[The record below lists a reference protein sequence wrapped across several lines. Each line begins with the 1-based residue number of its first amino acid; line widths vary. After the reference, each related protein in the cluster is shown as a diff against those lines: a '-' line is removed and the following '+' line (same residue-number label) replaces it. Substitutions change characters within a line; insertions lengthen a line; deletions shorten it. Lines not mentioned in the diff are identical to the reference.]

1 MTIISRDWGDLL
13 STIIYNALILVV
25 IYVSSTIDPAARSV
39 YIIYQRF
46 FHRLSKYPGP
56 FLASLSDAYGGFYAG
71 KKCLHLMTREN
82 QLKYGA
88 VVRQGPNKLV
98 FSSISALRDIY
109 KNDRVS
115 KPKVYTAIGSGAQVN
130 IFTAADKQLHRSR
143 RQLIGQILTD
153 RSMHAFEP
161 IITQRIDI
169 LLNQLLDSARASY
182 AVNLSGSMRRLSM
195 DVAGLLGFGFD
206 LNLQKSNENAFMFT
220 TLDTIVP
227 RGNVFYHFFSLRAW
241 LRWLSMLLSRRILEQ
256 YMGLVEKTVSTRMS
270 EEIDARHDLYSLV
283 ANVLDSESAG
293 LRKSELWAEA
303 NFILTAA
310 GETTRT
316 AMCVTLFYLSRSP
329 TCYRKLVNEI
339 RGNFPTGS
347 AINGAAL
354 NNCRYLRACINEAL
368 RMSPPGPGVLWREK
382 DPNDVSNNPLIIDGH
397 VIPPGTVFGINTY
410 SLHHNE
416 DYFPNSF
423 VYSPDR
429 WLDSKN
435 SEQANL
441 VRDAFAP
448 FSIGPRA
455 CAGKS
460 MAYLEIGLVLAK
472 IVWYFDFE
480 KASGKLG
487 EIGAG
492 NPNLGLGREKTSEFQ
507 LYEMFT
513 SNHDGPYLIFKPR
526 SDVYK
531 EIPEHILSHFP
542 ST

>member
-1 MTIISRDWGDLL
+1 MTIISHVRGDLL
-13 STIIYNALILVV
+13 SAVVYNAIILLG
-25 IYVSSTIDPAARSV
+25 IHLAV

-56 FLASLSDAYGGFYAG
+56 VLASLSDAYGGFYAG
-71 KKCLHLMTREN
+71 KKCLHLVTREN

-109 KNDRVS
+109 KNDRVT
-115 KPKVYTAIGSGAQVN
+115 KPKFYTAIGSGAQVN
-130 IFTAADKQLHRSR
+130 VFSTADKQLHRSR
-143 RQLIGQILTD
+143 RQLISQILTD
-153 RSMHAFEP
+153 RSLHAFEP
-161 IITQRIDI
+161 KIVERIDI
-169 LLNQLLDSARASY
+169 LLNQLFDSARASY
-182 AVNLSGSMRRLSM
+182 PVNLSRSMRRLSM
-195 DVAGLLGFGFD
+195 DVAGLLSFGFD

-227 RGNVFYHFFSLRAW
+227 RSNVFYHFFSSRAW
-241 LRWLSMLLSRRILEQ
+241 LRWLSMLLSRKMIEQ
-256 YMGLVEKTVSTRMS
+256 YMGLVEKIVNIRMS

-283 ANVLDSESAG
+283 ANILDSESGG

-303 NFILTAA
+303 NFFLTAA

-316 AMCVTLFYLSRSP
+316 AMCATLFYLSRSP
-329 TCYRKLVNEI
+329 VCYGKLADEI
-339 RGNFPTGS
+339 RGNFPTGN

-368 RMSPPGPGVLWREK
+368 RMSPPGPGILWREQ
-382 DPNDVSNNPLIIDGH
+382 DPNDVSNNPLVIDGH

-423 VYSPDR
+423 VYNPDR
-429 WLDSKN
+429 WIDSKN

-441 VRDAFAP
+441 VRDAFVP
-448 FSIGPRA
+448 FSIGSRA

-460 MAYLEIGLVLAK
+460 LAYLEIGLVLAK

-480 KASGKLG
+480 SASGKLG
-487 EIGAG
+487 EIGGG
-492 NPNLGLGREKTSEFQ
+492 NPSLGPGREKTSEFQ

-526 SDVYK
+526 GDVYK
-531 EIPEHILSHFP
+531 EIPEHTFSRF
-542 ST
+542 SFS